1 MNNHQKIEMDF
12 LVDELTQDIA
22 KMLIND
28 KHCDIAEALNI
39 IYNSNTYSKLE
50 DPTTGLYYQGA
61 VYLYDMLCKE
71 IN

>member
-1 MNNHQKIEMDF
+1 MSDQQKIEMDF

-39 IYNSNTYSKLE
+39 IYNTNQLQ
-50 DPTTGLYYQGA
+50 GLPICYKCLNYR
-61 VYLYDMLCKE
+61 
-71 IN
+71 